1 MFGVSQQHSLNNFKL
16 NQSNARVMRFF
27 CEKNMVKQVVN
38 LGTAPSGTGGDT
50 SRSATTKLMNN
61 VNELY
66 AFAGADAAGALP
78 SFLPVNKGGTGG
90 GSATD
95 AKKALGL
102 GDAGFT
108 GWTAGVIASL
118 FNITTVS
125 GFTNVLG
132 QNRFF
137 GVSNGDW
144 QQGSVAN
151 SLYMPQRY
159 GSLFGYQGVDSLGTY
174 SYQIFR
180 GVSGKEIFYRY
191 GSGADLWSAWQPFRT
206 GFNSVADANGF
217 LKSASPI
224 CDLYVDLIE
233 LNDEAKLQDISFE
246 RVDVGEY
253 LIKGS
258 LGFAQEGW
266 YIETPKDANGNVLF
280 SVVYEQLENNDI
292 SVKTYKKKFD
302 IETASIIADLDKPID
317 ITEGRFISLRL
328 QELPQDDTESIA
340 PPDFQ
345 PTNLSQAISEMM
357 NGSQQ

>member
-1 MFGVSQQHSLNNFKL
+1 MPAYCG
-16 NQSNARVMRFF
+16 FF
-27 CEKNMVKQVVN
+27 CEKNMSKQVINV
-38 LGTAPSGTGGDT
+38 GTAANDGTGTPTRTCFQYVNANFAELYNFIAGAAN
-50 SRSATTKLMNN
+50 ATT
-61 VNELY
+61 
-66 AFAGADAAGALP
+66 LP
-78 SFLPVNKGGTGG
+78 TVLPVSKGGTGG
-90 GSATD
+90 GSTTD

-118 FNITTVS
+118 FNVTTVS

-137 GVSNGDW
+137 GISNGDW

-159 GSLFGYQGVDSLGTY
+159 GSLFGYQGVNSLGTY

-180 GVSGKEIFYRY
+180 GFSGKEIFYRY
-191 GSGADLWSAWQPFRT
+191 GAGSDAWSAWAVLRT
-206 GFNSVADANGF
+206 GHNTSVDANGF
-217 LKSASPI
+217 IKSASPI
-224 CDLYVDLIE
+224 GDLYVDRIE

-246 RVDVGEY
+246 RIDTGNY

-302 IETASIIADLDKPID
+302 IETASIIADLDKPVD
-317 ITEGRFISLRL
+317 IVEGRFISLRL

-340 PPDFQ
+340 PSDFQ

>member
-1 MFGVSQQHSLNNFKL
+1 M
-16 NQSNARVMRFF
+16 A
-27 CEKNMVKQVVN
+27 KQVVN

-78 SFLPVNKGGTGG
+78 AALPITKGGTGAVSVSG
-90 GSATD
+90 ARS
-95 AKKALGL
+95 ALGL
-102 GDAGFT
+102 GDAGVNGFSLSP
-108 GWTAGVIASL
+108 IASL
-118 FNITTVS
+118 ANVNTVS
-125 GFTNVLG
+125 GFANV
-132 QNRFF
+132 F
-137 GVSNGDW
+137 GINKFAAVAHGDW
-144 QQGSVAN
+144 QQGNTASN
-151 SLYMPQRY
+151 TLYTPQRY
-159 GSLFGYQGVDSLGTY
+159 GSIFGYYGTDSLGTY
-174 SYQIFR
+174 AWQIFR
-180 GVSGKEIFYRY
+180 GSAGKDLSLRFGA
-191 GSGADLWSAWQPFRT
+191 GSDTWSPWAVLRT
-206 GFNSVADANGF
+206 GHNTSVDANGF
-217 LKSASPI
+217 IKSASPI
-224 CDLYVDLIE
+224 CDLYVDRIE

-302 IETASIIADLDKPID
+302 IETASIIADLAKPID

-328 QELPQDDTESIA
+328 QELPQDDTESAA